1 MTYTTQQTLNPV
13 NSATERRKWERGLGL
28 DAMNGATVNIIT
40 GETGV
45 FIALIFPQAEPTR
58 PSGKGRP
65 DTPKKKWEAKK

>member
-1 MTYTTQQTLNPV
+1 
-13 NSATERRKWERGLGL
+13 
-28 DAMNGATVNIIT
+28 MNGATVNIIT